1 MRFGKDTVQDV
12 FREAVKT
19 ELGALYRTACR
30 MLYDRVDAED
40 AVQESL
46 DKAWRNLHRF
56 KPDGHMRPWLF
67 AILNN
72 TCLDHLRARARRIN
86 VPFDPETAQ
95 DLGLLSER
103 DLPEEALANQQLGR
117 QIEEQISALPPDH
130 RAAVQ
135 LVIVE
140 QLSYAEAAEALG
152 VPVGTLRSRL
162 SRARASLCAGLSEH
176 LDVLDEAEP
185 ESEQPAK
192 LRLVQ

>member
-1 MRFGKDTVQDV
+1 MKFGRNKAQDA

-19 ELGALYRTACR
+19 ELDALYRTACR
-30 MLYDRVDAED
+30 MLYNRAEAED

-56 KPDGHMRPWLF
+56 KPDGQMRPWLF

-95 DLGLLSER
+95 DLGLASER
-103 DLPEEALANQQLGR
+103 DLPERAVANQQLGQ
-117 QIEEQISALPPDH
+117 QIEEQIAALPPDH

-140 QLSYAEAAEALG
+140 QLSYAEAAEALD

-162 SRARASLCAGLSEH
+162 SRARVSLCAGLKDYLDDGDEKYPQSER
-176 LDVLDEAEP
+176 
-185 ESEQPAK
+185 PAK
-192 LRLVQ
+192 LRLVR